1 MQSATPKQTIKNTIP
16 ISGNST
22 RLNHASALAYR
33 NMGGDWMDVTSLFSG
48 VMIGAGLGLAFSMA
62 IIYKHHREV
71 IMNNTKPDL
80 VEVNLREDLLD
91 AEEKLAVA
99 RARKS

>member
-1 MQSATPKQTIKNTIP
+1 
-16 ISGNST
+16 
-22 RLNHASALAYR
+22 
-33 NMGGDWMDVTSLFSG
+33 MDVTSLFSG

-71 IMNNTKPDL
+71 IMENTKPDL

-91 AEEKLAVA
+91 AEEELAVA
-99 RARKS
+99 HKRKA